1 MFNGVDTVN
10 YTRMHSSRMR
20 TGRSGWVGVW
30 LCVCS
35 GGGCL
40 LRGGCLLWGVS
51 ALLWGGLLQG
61 RCLLPQGAC
70 SGGCIPASTEADNPP
85 SVNQSQ
91 TPVKT
96 LPWPNFVAAGNN
108 VLVIGVHI
116 LLPSKV
122 TIFIFTH
129 YFQSSN
135 YSYAYRL
142 ET

>member
-1 MFNGVDTVN
+1 MGGCV
-10 YTRMHSSRMR
+10 SAQ
-20 TGRSGWVGVW
+20 GEG
-30 LCVCS
+30 VCS
-35 GGGCL
+35 GGGGVSAPGGVCS
-40 LRGGCLLWGVS
+40 GGCLLQGVCS
-51 ALLWGGLLQG
+51 GGVCSGGVCSRGGLLLG
-61 RCLLPQGAC
+61 GVCSRGCLLPQGAC
-70 SGGCIPASTEADNPP
+70 SGGGCIPASTEADTPP
-85 SVNQSQ
+85 VNKSQ